1 MPSSLRRSLFCS
13 FLLLVTS
20 VPAFAGPNWT
30 PPSADELKMTA
41 DPAAPDAPAVYLF
54 YEEIADDKMH
64 FHRVYARVK
73 ILTEKG
79 KEEFSDIEIPPYD
92 RKTSRIRG
100 VEGRTIH
107 ADGTVIPLTGQPYE
121 KELLKQGKTKIMAT
135 VFSMPDVQVGSVLE
149 YRYELQYDDSALM
162 EPHWLVQQS
171 LYVHK
176 AHYHFN
182 PFDMSGSR
190 DVMVRDSQGKV
201 RTATRLLWFQQLPG
215 QAKVQER
222 MDGYD
227 LVVSDVPAL
236 TDEEY
241 SPPLDSFSYRV
252 FFYYSPQFTGKDFW
266 KDEGKEW
273 SKDVDR
279 FAEPSDKIRAAVAG
293 IVAPGDTEDQKLR
306 KIYAAVQGLENT
318 RFTREH
324 SAAENKAEGL
334 KVKTAADIWEQ
345 KRGSDDELTR
355 LFIAMARAA
364 GFKAYAMIVTERDQN
379 LLNTGYLNWGQFEDE
394 IAIVTIGGKE
404 QYFDPGQRYC
414 EYGKMNW
421 VHAEVAGVRQS
432 DAGPVLAL
440 VPGQTYKENQV
451 VRVAN
456 LQLGADG
463 TLTGTLH
470 IGMKGADALR
480 WRQDALRNDEEAAKK
495 SFEEILQNRV
505 PDGVHVKVDQFV
517 GLTDPEAQLVAVVN
531 VSGSLG
537 TATGKRVFL
546 PSSFFEARVKP
557 LFAQQKR
564 ESPVDLRY
572 PYISQEQVT
581 VKLAPGLSIDS
592 LPSDTKIPF
601 QQFAVYGTSNK
612 HTNDTYTALR
622 EMVVGNIFY
631 KTEEYP
637 QLRDFFQ
644 KTGAQDQQQVV
655 LQRSPVATAMAT
667 PAGAGQ

>member
-1 MPSSLRRSLFCS
+1 MASSLRRSFFCL
-13 FLLLVTS
+13 FLLLVAS
-20 VPAFAGPNWT
+20 LPAFAGPNWT
-30 PPSADELKMTA
+30 PPTPDELKMTA

-54 YEEIADDKMH
+54 YEETADDKMH

-79 KEEFSDIEIPPYD
+79 KEEFSNIEIPAYD

-100 VEGRTIH
+100 VEARTIH
-107 ADGTVIPLTGQPYE
+107 ADGRVIPFTGQPYE
-121 KELLKQGKTKIMAT
+121 KELLKQGNTKIMAT

-149 YRYELQYDDSALM
+149 YRYELQYDDTALM
-162 EPHWLVQQS
+162 EPHWLVQQN

-182 PFDMSGSR
+182 PFDMNGSR

-227 LVVSDVPAL
+227 LVVNDVPAL

-279 FAEPSDKIRAAVAG
+279 FAEPSDRIRAAVAG
-293 IVAPGDTEDQKLR
+293 LVAPSDSDDQKLR

-318 RFTREH
+318 RFSREH

-334 KVKTAADIWEQ
+334 KVKTAADIWAQ

-379 LLNTGYLNWGQFEDE
+379 LLNTGYLNWGQLEDE
-394 IAIVTIGGKE
+394 IAIVTVGGKE
-404 QYFDPGQRYC
+404 MFFDPGQRYC
-414 EYGKMNW
+414 EYGNLNW
-421 VHAEVAGVRQS
+421 VHTQVAGVRQS
-432 DAGPVLAL
+432 DAGPALAL
-440 VPGQTYKENQV
+440 TPGQTYKENQV

-456 LQLGADG
+456 LQLGPDG
-463 TLTGTLH
+463 TLTGTVQ
-470 IGMKGADALR
+470 IGMKGAEALR

-495 SFEEILQNRV
+495 SFEEALQRRV
-505 PDGVHVKVDQFV
+505 PDGVHVKMNQFV
-517 GLTDPEAQLVAVVN
+517 GLTDPGAQLVAVVN

-546 PSSFFEARVKP
+546 PASFFEARVKP

-572 PYISQEQVT
+572 PYIAQEEVT
-581 VKLAPGLSIDS
+581 IKVAPGLSIENA
-592 LPSDTKIPF
+592 PSDTKIPF
-601 QQFAVYGTSNK
+601 QQFAIYGISNK
-612 HTNDTYTALR
+612 QTTDTYTQVR
-622 EMVVGNIFY
+622 EVIVGNIFY
-631 KTEEYP
+631 KAQEYP

-644 KTGAQDQQQVV
+644 KTSAQDQQQVV
-655 LQRSPVATAMAT
+655 LRRAAAVTAVASPA
-667 PAGAGQ
+667 AGSQ

>member
-1 MPSSLRRSLFCS
+1 MASSLRRSFFCL
-13 FLLLVTS
+13 FLLLVAS
-20 VPAFAGPNWT
+20 LPAFAGPNWT
-30 PPSADELKMTA
+30 PPTPDELKMTA
-41 DPAAPDAPAVYLF
+41 DPVAPDAPAVYLY

-64 FHRVYARVK
+64 FHRIYARVK

-79 KEEFSDIEIPPYD
+79 KEEFSNIEIPAYD

-107 ADGTVIPLTGQPYE
+107 ADGTVIPFTGQPYE
-121 KELLKQGKTKIMAT
+121 KELLKQGNIKIMTT

-162 EPHWLVQQS
+162 EPHWLVQQN

-190 DVMVRDSQGKV
+190 DVLVSDSKGKV

-227 LVVSDVPAL
+227 LVVNDVPAL

-266 KDEGKEW
+266 KDEGKDW

-279 FAEPSDKIRAAVAG
+279 FAGPSDKIRTAVSG
-293 IVAPGDTEDQKLR
+293 IVGAGDSDDQKLQ

-318 RFTREH
+318 RFSREH

-379 LLNTGYLNWGQFEDE
+379 LLNTGYLNWGQLEDE
-394 IAIVTIGGKE
+394 IAIVTVGGKE
-404 QYFDPGQRYC
+404 MFFDPGQRYC
-414 EYGKMNW
+414 EYGKLNW
-421 VHAEVAGVRQS
+421 VHTEVAGVRQS
-432 DAGPVLAL
+432 DAGPALAL
-440 VPGQTYKENQV
+440 VPGQAYKENQV
-451 VRVAN
+451 VRVAD

-463 TLTGTLH
+463 TVTGTVH

-480 WRQDALRNDEEAAKK
+480 WRQQALRNDEEAAKK
-495 SFEEILQNRV
+495 SFEEALQGRV
-505 PDGVHVKVDQFV
+505 PDGVHVKVTEFV
-517 GLTDPEAQLVAVVN
+517 GLTTPDAQLVAVVS
-531 VSGSLG
+531 VSGSMG

-546 PSSFFEARVKP
+546 PASFFEAREKP
-557 LFAQQKR
+557 LFGQQKR

-581 VKLAPGLSIDS
+581 IKLAPGLSIESVPGDA
-592 LPSDTKIPF
+592 KIPF
-601 QQFAVYGTSNK
+601 QQFAVYGSNSR
-612 HTNDTYTALR
+612 HTTDAYTQLR
-622 EMVVGNIFY
+622 EIVVGNIFY
-631 KTEEYP
+631 KANEYA

-655 LQRSPVATAMAT
+655 LQRSPVVTAVAS
-667 PAGAGQ
+667 PAGASQ